1 MSDGQPTGTGR
12 RLFLFLGVT
21 FLFLATVLLWPTSE
35 TKSLSAHRSSA
46 SSPTSESAPIGQL
59 TLDNGL
65 IALWQTDHRQP
76 LVAIEARIGGGLRGE
91 GAWVGSGITHFIE
104 HMLFKGTTVRAPGM
118 IDQEVRR
125 YGGTINALTSH
136 DFTGVSLFV
145 ESRFLPQALEL
156 LVDILQHATFPDEE
170 FAKERDV
177 VISEIQMNRD
187 DPDRRLL
194 HAFWNRHFL
203 FHPYRHPILGYQELL
218 ERLTPE
224 DLRRF
229 YRTQY
234 IPNNVT
240 LTCVGELD
248 PAAMPELIRRTFG
261 SWPRGSPYQITVP
274 AEPPVL
280 SARATV
286 EELPVQ
292 AAYCLLGFPST
303 RLAHPDLY
311 VLDVLAG
318 IVGHGRSSRL
328 YEALVRKHQ
337 LAHVVDASNYTPLDP
352 GAFTIFLRTEPSLTS
367 QAVEAA
373 LAVVTDVI
381 QRGVTTEELQKVK
394 RQAIADYYFRH
405 QTIESKAED
414 LASSMA
420 LTGDPT
426 FSARYVEGISRVAA
440 HDVQAAAARYL
451 DRQRMTS
458 VVIQPP
464 RPAPP
469 ETASRPPSRPEVKK
483 ILLDNGLTVL
493 IGLDRHLPIGS
504 IILVSRGGVRV
515 EDEET
520 QGLSN
525 LVAQMLVKGT
535 KRKSASE
542 IAEFVESLG
551 GGIEAFSGRDGFG
564 VLLHLL
570 ADDAVNGLDL
580 MHELVTES
588 TFPEEELT
596 LQRQL
601 ILRELAARDDD
612 IFDVASRLL
621 RRTVFVTHP
630 YRFDPMGTPDTVQRV
645 TREAC
650 FAFAEER
657 LVPRNMVLAVFG
669 DVDERAALETIQRR
683 FGRVPD
689 RPARWPSQ
697 LEDTGRDGIRRASLV
712 LPKEQSVILLGF
724 PGTRLVDSDRDA
736 VDVLTAVLSGMS
748 GRLFQAVRE
757 QRGLSYA
764 LGASHAPGWDRGY
777 VVVYAATKPE
787 EHHDVLRMM
796 EEQLRAIAQ
805 TPTSEEE
812 LDQARR
818 YLIGAHRLSL
828 QAVTGLARRAALDE
842 LYGLGYDAWTSYEER
857 INAVTV
863 GRVQEAAQRYL
874 QLPHRAEVV
883 VGPNG
888 AN

>member
-1 MSDGQPTGTGR
+1 MSDGQPASQTSRGR
-12 RLFLFLGVT
+12 WLFLFLLT
-21 FLFLATVLLWPTSE
+21 FLFLATVLLRPTSE
-35 TKSLSAHRSSA
+35 TTPVSATSMSA
-46 SSPTSESAPIGQL
+46 SIGQL
-59 TLDNGL
+59 SLDNGL
-65 IALWQTDHRQP
+65 ISLWQADDRQP

-91 GAWVGSGITHFIE
+91 GTWVGSGITHFIE
-104 HMLFKGTTVRAPGM
+104 HMLFKGTTSRPPGT

-125 YGGTINALTSH
+125 YGGTINAFTSH
-136 DFTGVSLFV
+136 DVTGVSLFV

-156 LVDILQHATFPDEE
+156 LADILQHATFPDEE

-177 VISEIQMNRD
+177 VMSEIQMNRD

-218 ERLTPE
+218 ERLTAA

-229 YRTQY
+229 YRDQY

-274 AEPPVL
+274 EEPPVL
-280 SARATV
+280 SARETV

-303 RLAHPDLY
+303 RLAHADLY

-328 YEALVRKHQ
+328 YEALVRKQQ

-352 GAFTIFLRTEPSLTS
+352 GAFTIYLRTEPSLTS
-367 QAVEAA
+367 RAIEAA
-373 LAVVTDVI
+373 LAVVGDVI
-381 QRGVTTEELQKVK
+381 QRGVTTDELQKVK

-405 QTIESKAED
+405 QTIEAEAED

-469 ETASRPPSRPEVKK
+469 EASSSRPPSRPEAKK
-483 ILLDNGLTVL
+483 VLLENGLTVL

-504 IILVSRGGVRV
+504 IVLASRGGVRV
-515 EDEET
+515 EDEAT

-525 LVAQMLVKGT
+525 FVAQMLVKGT
-535 KRKSASE
+535 KRRSASE

-551 GGIEAFSGRDGFG
+551 GGLEAFSGRDGFG
-564 VLLHLL
+564 VSLHLL
-570 ADDAVNGLDL
+570 ADDTVKGLEL

-650 FAFAEER
+650 FDFAQER
-657 LVPRNMVLAVFG
+657 LAPRNMVLAVFG
-669 DVDERAALETIQRR
+669 DVDERTVLETIQRR
-683 FGRVPD
+683 FGRLPD
-689 RPARWPSQ
+689 RPTPWPSQ
-697 LEDTGRDGIRRASLV
+697 LEETGRDGIRRASLV

-724 PGTRLVDSDRDA
+724 PGTRLTDSDRDA

-757 QRGLSYA
+757 QQGLSYA
-764 LGASHAPGWDRGY
+764 LGASHTPGWDPGY

-787 EHHDVLRMM
+787 ERHEVLKMM
-796 EEQLRAIAQ
+796 EEQLHAIAQ
-805 TPTSEEE
+805 TPATEEE
-812 LDQARR
+812 LDQAKR

-842 LYGLGYDAWTSYEER
+842 LYGLGYDAWASYEGR

-863 GRVQEAAQRYL
+863 EGVQEAAQRYL

-888 AN
+888 VN